1 MNPSPLL
8 RDAIFWVAA
17 ALCVIG
23 EIAILRSM
31 HRGSRAVTPDRS
43 PAGDADVPRGQ
54 PATEVVWAVVPAVG
68 LIVLLV
74 LTLRAMS

>member
-8 RDAIFWVAA
+8 RDAIFWIAA
-17 ALCVIG
+17 ILCVIG

-31 HRGSRAVTPDRS
+31 HRGSRALAPDRS
-43 PAGDADVPRGQ
+43 PAVDTPVPRGT
-54 PATEVVWAVVPAVG
+54 PATELVSAVLPAVG

-74 LTLRAMS
+74 LTLRAMT

>member
-8 RDAIFWVAA
+8 RDAIFWIAA

-31 HRGSRAVTPDRS
+31 HRGSRPVTPDRS
-43 PAGDADVPRGQ
+43 PPVDADVPRGR
-54 PATEVVWAVVPAVG
+54 PVTEVVWAVLPAMG
-68 LIVLLV
+68 LIVLLI
-74 LTLRAMS
+74 LTLRALS

>member
-31 HRGSRAVTPDRS
+31 HRASRAVTPERP
-43 PAGDADVPRGQ
+43 PAADADVPRGQ

>member
-8 RDAIFWVAA
+8 RDVIFWIAV

-31 HRGSRAVTPDRS
+31 HRGSRAVAADRS
-43 PAGDADVPRGQ
+43 PAVDANVPRGK
-54 PATEVVWAVVPAVG
+54 PVTEIISAVLPAVG

-74 LTLRAMS
+74 LTLRAMT